1 MDDSFNL
8 FVELF
13 LKLWQLWGLNCF
25 IILPLFL
32 GVVAVSDFLSWL
44 REKGGGR

>member
-1 MDDSFNL
+1 MDDSLHL
-8 FVELF
+8 FFELF

-25 IILPLFL
+25 LILPLFL

-44 REKGGGR
+44 REKGGQR